1 MFGSHLK
8 NSLLFDIMPG
18 MNLSF
23 NCFLLLLANHP
34 PHRKACFFFATQL
47 EWEVTT
53 RILKAHTPC
62 RSFCLSTGCMECRE
76 SVLPVTTLGSSNT
89 DSPGHWVA
97 GSDEMLT
104 QKSFLFLFWISNQD
118 NVATEWFMY
127 FENFKNILL
136 LFLPWAFLLSLGL
149 SLMLLWNLPFP
160 LSSM

>member
-1 MFGSHLK
+1 
-8 NSLLFDIMPG
+8 MPG

-34 PHRKACFFFATQL
+34 SHRKACFFFATQL

-89 DSPGHWVA
+89 GSPGHWVA

-160 LSSM
+160 LSSMEHQTHILTAKS